1 MTNEKNMK
9 RVIIVGAS
17 SGLGL
22 GVAEALASRGVP
34 VGLAARHTKA
44 LEALKKLYPDKIEYM
59 SIDVTHHG
67 AGNLLSELIDKVGGM
82 DIYFH
87 AAGIANLNEQ
97 DLDPETEAE
106 VVRTNAEGFARMLSA
121 AYNWFRAH
129 GKAGQIAAITS
140 VAGTNGIGHLAAY
153 SASKRFDQTYMVALE
168 QLSNDQNAGIVFT
181 DIRPGWVKTPL
192 LNPDQAYPMEMT
204 VAEVVPQ
211 IIKAIVRR
219 KRITYLNW
227 RWTLLADAWR
237 CIPDSVWTHMN
248 PTLSTPVTPETPV
261 PELDK
266 VLTPTEEPADSSST
280 EAKASTTEK

>member
-1 MTNEKNMK
+1 
-9 RVIIVGAS
+9 
-17 SGLGL
+17 
-22 GVAEALASRGVP
+22 
-34 VGLAARHTKA
+34 
-44 LEALKKLYPDKIEYM
+44 
-59 SIDVTHHG
+59 
-67 AGNLLSELIDKVGGM
+67 
-82 DIYFH
+82 
-87 AAGIANLNEQ
+87 
-97 DLDPETEAE
+97 
-106 VVRTNAEGFARMLSA
+106 
-121 AYNWFRAH
+121 
-129 GKAGQIAAITS
+129 
-140 VAGTNGIGHLAAY
+140 
-153 SASKRFDQTYMVALE
+153 MVALE

-266 VLTPTEEPADSSST
+266 VLTPTEEPTDSSST
-280 EAKASTTEK
+280 EAKASAAEK